1 MIRPLLCVVLM
12 LWSMA
17 LAAQSGAWDAFAR
30 TKFSKKTFPEFGIEV
45 LMPQFDW
52 QMKLSAGK
60 EVVLIG
66 YYIPTDVQTGKTIM
80 LSRLPNSSCF
90 FCGGAGPETVARIN
104 FKGKIRPLK
113 MDDVLK
119 IKGVLRLNDKD
130 PNEMFF
136 ILDEAEEIR

>member
-1 MIRPLLCVVLM
+1 M

-17 LAAQSGAWDAFAR
+17 LAAQGGAWDAFAR
-30 TKFSKKTFPEFGIEV
+30 TKFSKKNFPEFGIEV

-119 IKGVLRLNDKD
+119 IKGVLRLNEKD